1 VGRSRRVN
9 GVAGWGLGCDSR
21 RDSFLLV
28 LLGGNGKGV
37 ELFRHVR
44 GYTRSAFVYDS
55 RMIYVE

>member
-1 VGRSRRVN
+1 VN
-9 GVAGWGLGCDSR
+9 GVAVWGLGCDSR